1 MKAKRFILL
10 ALLAGLGTA
19 GALLVAR
26 QLEHQVERNAQVTT
40 KQEVARWSQGYYV
53 PVTNVAEA
61 RAGLLLQAGYCDT
74 NGLLDAPMRE
84 RLVDSILAL
93 CRAYSTADFDAFL
106 DFRLASPDDR
116 ALRISDEQ
124 LEQRRRALP
133 DLRDVE
139 AAVRSGRRNGIDRPV
154 TLDSPLGVLEAWW
167 YAAAPRARDAS
178 DPAKPVFCQ
187 DCWKEIAPHRLGLVA
202 EWRRNIPSSFMRVAN
217 RLAPV
222 SSLMEIQPMLQ
233 ARPTLEDL
241 IQGGQRVLFAHCL
254 IPVKMEG
261 DIKARPVVV
270 SFYWSEASRKFL
282 PHRMSLPAGDQG
294 VFYIF

>member
-1 MKAKRFILL
+1 MNTKRLL
-10 ALLAGLGTA
+10 LLVLLAGLGTA
-19 GALLVAR
+19 GSLLVAR
-26 QLEHQVERNAQVTT
+26 HLHRNIERNAQLNQ

-61 RAGLLLQAGYCDT
+61 RAGLLLQAGNCDT
-74 NGLLDAPMRE
+74 NGLLDGPMRE

-93 CRAYSTADFDAFL
+93 CQAYSSADFDAFL

-116 ALRISDEQ
+116 ALNISQEQ
-124 LEQRRRALP
+124 VEQRRRALP
-133 DLRDVE
+133 PLENVE
-139 AAVRSGRRNGIDRPV
+139 AAVRAGRRRGTDRPV

-167 YAAAPRARDAS
+167 YAAAPQARSLTDAS
-178 DPAKPVFCQ
+178 KPLFCQ

-202 EWRRNIPSSFMRVAN
+202 EWRRNIPHPFMRVAN

-241 IQGGQRVLFAHCL
+241 LRGGQRVLFAHCL

-270 SFYWSEASRKFL
+270 SFYWCEASRKFL
-282 PHRMSLPAGDQG
+282 PHRMSLPAGDSG